1 MYIWCVSSI
10 TVDVITYVASNERIP
25 NILRI
30 FTANQLCK
38 LLHRSGIRLKFAL
51 PISKS
56 IENRF
61 HGFFRPTQCFMVSSN
76 FTSHHRK
83 INAKL
88 RYNRLIRLYKWRK
101 WCGSVAGRRGS
112 SIINELNGNK
122 HERQRVCNS
131 KITLAHYVIVLK
143 PMCVYTL
150 YSYPLIFPVCKL

>member
-1 MYIWCVSSI
+1 MEFR
-10 TVDVITYVASNERIP
+10 DFYVNVMRVVYVVYNRRRNYMRRFEIIELPIRTMQTIE
-25 NILRI
+25 
-30 FTANQLCK
+30 
-38 LLHRSGIRLKFAL
+38 LLTIRLKFAL
-51 PISKS
+51 PVSKS

-61 HGFFRPTQCFMVSSN
+61 YRFFRPTQCFMVSSN

-131 KITLAHYVIVLK
+131 NITLAPYLIVIKL
-143 PMCVYTL
+143 MCVYAL
-150 YSYPLIFPVCKL
+150 YSYPLNFPL